1 MKISPLAPKNYPVMP
16 AIEGVKIATI
26 NAGIKYRGR
35 DEMLLLSFAG
45 ANGGEG
51 AHVAGVYT
59 RSQTA
64 AAPVVWCRAACGN
77 GFVRALLVNAG
88 NANAFTGTKGIADN
102 YALAEAVAK
111 CLHCAAEDVMI
122 CSTGVI
128 GEFLPIDKMVVAVG
142 HLGEGLQ
149 QGNWEQAAKTIMT
162 TDTFP
167 KMLTRTAKI
176 GNATVTINGI
186 AKGSGMIAP
195 DMATMLGFI
204 VTDANLPSYVL
215 QPLLARYAQ
224 KTFNSITVDSD
235 TSTNDT
241 LLLMAT
247 GAVAHAPINNA
258 GDELLAE
265 FKVAL
270 RELMQEL
277 AVQIVC
283 DGEGASKLI
292 TINVAGAE
300 NEESARIIGL
310 SIANSPLVKTALAAS
325 DPNWGRII
333 AAIGK
338 SGRWVNENNITLHI
352 GEELVA
358 KGACV
363 APSYSEAKAK
373 EHLMQPQVQLSI
385 DVGVGEGKATVWTCD
400 FTEDYIKINANYRT

>member
-1 MKISPLAPKNYPVMP
+1 MKISSLAPKNYPIMP
-16 AIEGVKIATI
+16 DIQGVKIATV
-26 NAGIKYRGR
+26 NAGIKYQGR
-35 DEMLLLSFAG
+35 DEMLLMSFADANRG
-45 ANGGEG
+45 AG
-51 AHVAGVYT
+51 AHIAGVYT

-64 AAPVVWCRAACGN
+64 SAPVVWCRTACPN
-77 GFVRALLVNAG
+77 GFIKVLLVNAG
-88 NANAFTGTKGIADN
+88 NANAFTGEKGIADN
-102 YALAEAVAK
+102 RALAEAVAK
-111 CLHCAAEDVMI
+111 NLRCDAEDVMI

-128 GEFLPIDKMVVAVG
+128 GEFLPIDKMVMAVG
-142 HLGEGLQ
+142 HLSAGLQ
-149 QGNWEQAAKTIMT
+149 QDNWEKAAKTIMT

-167 KMLTRTAKI
+167 KMLTRKAKI
-176 GNATVTINGI
+176 GDATVTINGI
-186 AKGSGMIAP
+186 VKGSGMIAP

-247 GAVAHAPINNA
+247 GKVAHPEISNA
-258 GDELLAE
+258 GDELLEE
-265 FKVAL
+265 FKTAL
-270 RELMQEL
+270 RDLMQEL

-283 DGEGASKLI
+283 DGEGATKLI
-292 TINVAGAE
+292 AINIAGAE

-310 SIANSPLVKTALAAS
+310 AIANSPLVKTALAAS

-338 SGRWVNENNITLHI
+338 SGRWINEHNITLHI
-352 GEELVA
+352 GDELVA
-358 KGACV
+358 SGACV

-373 EHLMQPQVQLSI
+373 AHLMLQHVQLSI
-385 DVGVGEGKATVWTCD
+385 NVGVGEGKATVWTCD
-400 FTEDYIKINANYRT
+400 LTEDYVKINANYRT